1 MEITKVVVRKVQNMN
16 KVKAMASVTFDD
28 EFVVHDIRVVEGEK
42 GYFIAMPSRRL
53 PSGNYKDIAHP
64 IKSETRQKIQEAI
77 IEEFERQQE
86 A

>member
-1 MEITKVVVRKVQNMN
+1 MEITDVAIRKVQNMN

-42 GYFIAMPSRRL
+42 GTFIAMPSRRL
-53 PSGNYKDIAHP
+53 PNGSYRDIAHP

-77 IEEFERQQE
+77 MNRYQE
-86 A
+86 MDEG

>member
-1 MEITKVVVRKVQNMN
+1 MEITDVAVRKVQNMN

-42 GYFIAMPSRRL
+42 GTFIAMPSRRL
-53 PSGNYKDIAHP
+53 PNGSYRDIAHP

-77 IEEFERQQE
+77 MNRYQEMEES
-86 A
+86 